1 MDKVVIVTGAGRGI
15 ARRVALNFAAQGW
28 RVAVVDLIEERAKT
42 TTKEIEGT
50 GGTAL
55 ALMCDVRAEGSVRDM
70 VEQTVRM
77 WSRVDVL
84 VNAAGGYTLGKVT
97 HELSVADWDMVM
109 DSNLKGCFLC
119 AKFVL
124 PHMIKAGGGRIINF
138 ASNAARTSSPALG
151 VHYTATKAGVLG
163 LTRHLAKEYAPHKI
177 LVNTVAPGPADVERN
192 AEILSAEE
200 REQLRRD
207 IPLGR
212 FAEPE
217 DIAGVV
223 LFLAS
228 DAASFITGATIDV
241 NGGYVMV

>member
-15 ARRVALNFAAQGW
+15 ARRVALDFAAQGC
-28 RVAVVDLIEERAKT
+28 RVAVVDLIAERAKN
-42 TTKEIEGT
+42 TTKEIESA
-50 GGTAL
+50 GGRAL
-55 ALMCDVRAEGSVRDM
+55 SVVCDVRSEASVRDM
-70 VEQTVRM
+70 VEQTVRT
-77 WSRVDVL
+77 WGRVDVL

-109 DSNLKGCFLC
+109 DSNLKGTFLC

-163 LTRHLAKEYAPHKI
+163 LTRHLAKEYAPHQI

-192 AEILSAEE
+192 AEILSPEA
-200 REQLRRD
+200 REQLRRE

-217 DIAGVV
+217 DISAVV

-228 DAASFITGATIDV
+228 EGARHITGQRSTSTAAT
-241 NGGYVMV
+241 